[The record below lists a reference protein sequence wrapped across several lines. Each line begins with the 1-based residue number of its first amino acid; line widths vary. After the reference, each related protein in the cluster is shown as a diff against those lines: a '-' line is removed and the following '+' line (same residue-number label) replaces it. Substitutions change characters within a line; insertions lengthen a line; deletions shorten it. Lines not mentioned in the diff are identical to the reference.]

1 MIEAFVENRV
11 IGFIREGQ
19 SAEVKI
25 DACPFTRD
33 RAGHER

>member
-11 IGFIREGQ
+11 IGFVREGQ

-25 DACPFTRD
+25 DAGPFTRD
-33 RAGHER
+33 GAGQEC

>member
-11 IGFIREGQ
+11 IGFVREGQ

-25 DACPFTRD
+25 DTCPFTRD
-33 RAGHER
+33 GAGQER